1 MDEAEKRI
9 FEKYKEDQDM
19 DYAKM
24 IDHTLL
30 KPEASR
36 EQVKKLCQEAV
47 EYGFHSV
54 CVNSCYV
61 SFCADLL
68 KDSDVKVCTVI
79 GFPLGAMSSAGKA
92 AEAAAA
98 VKDGADELDMVINVG
113 MIKSGDWEY
122 VRQDIEGVVEAAGSS
137 ALVKGILETCLLTE
151 DEKRRACRVCRKA
164 GAAFVKTSTG
174 FSTGGATAADVRL
187 MRAEAG
193 DSMGVKAS
201 GGIRSLK
208 DAEEMADAGAD
219 RIGTS
224 SGIAI
229 VREQKGLG
237 RSL

>member
-1 MDEAEKRI
+1 
-9 FEKYKEDQDM
+9 M

-98 VKDGADELDMVINVG
+98 VKDGADELDMVVNVG

-137 ALVKGILETCLLTE
+137 ALVKVILETCLLTE
-151 DEKRRACRVCRKA
+151 DEKRRACRVCREA

>member
-1 MDEAEKRI
+1 
-9 FEKYKEDQDM
+9 M

-24 IDHTLL
+24 SDHTLL

-36 EQVKKLCQEAV
+36 EQVKKLCREAA

-122 VRQDIEGVVEAAGSS
+122 VRRDIEEVVKAAGSR
-137 ALVKGILETCLLTE
+137 ALVKVILETCLLTD
-151 DEKRRACRVCRKA
+151 DEKRIACRVCREA
-164 GAAFVKTSTG
+164 GAAYVKTSTG

-187 MRAEAG
+187 MREEAG

-208 DAEEMADAGAD
+208 DAEEMAAAGAD

-237 RSL
+237 MSL

>member
-1 MDEAEKRI
+1 
-9 FEKYKEDQDM
+9 M

-36 EQVKKLCQEAV
+36 EQVKKLCREAA

-122 VRQDIEGVVEAAGSS
+122 VRRDIEEVVKAAGSR
-137 ALVKGILETCLLTE
+137 ALVKVILETCLLTD
-151 DEKRRACRVCRKA
+151 DEKRIACRVCREA
-164 GAAFVKTSTG
+164 GAAYVKTSTG

-187 MRAEAG
+187 MREEAG

-208 DAEEMADAGAD
+208 DAEEMAAAGAD

-237 RSL
+237 MSL

>member
-1 MDEAEKRI
+1 
-9 FEKYKEDQDM
+9 M

-36 EQVKKLCQEAV
+36 EQVKKLCREAA

-113 MIKSGDWEY
+113 MIKSGDWEC
-122 VRQDIEGVVEAAGSS
+122 VSRDIEEVVKAAGSR
-137 ALVKGILETCLLTE
+137 ALVKVILETCLLTD
-151 DEKRRACRVCRKA
+151 DEKRIACRVCREA
-164 GAAFVKTSTG
+164 GAAYVKTSTG

-187 MRAEAG
+187 MREEAG

-208 DAEEMADAGAD
+208 DAEEMAAAGAD

-229 VREQKGLG
+229 AREQKGLG
-237 RSL
+237 MSL

>member
-1 MDEAEKRI
+1 
-9 FEKYKEDQDM
+9 
-19 DYAKM
+19 
-24 IDHTLL
+24 
-30 KPEASR
+30 
-36 EQVKKLCQEAV
+36 
-47 EYGFHSV
+47 
-54 CVNSCYV
+54 
-61 SFCADLL
+61 
-68 KDSDVKVCTVI
+68 
-79 GFPLGAMSSAGKA
+79 MSPAGKA

-137 ALVKGILETCLLTE
+137 ALVKVILETCLLTE
-151 DEKRRACRVCRKA
+151 DEKRRACRVCREA